1 MPLNFPGHRPIY
13 SCVLWW
19 FERDGKHTRI
29 EVLHPPA
36 GGYELHVFDADDTE
50 HVEQF
55 GDLAALRRR
64 QQEIQDQL
72 IAVGWKRSGEW
83 LL

>member
-1 MPLNFPGHRPIY
+1 M
-13 SCVLWW
+13 LWW

-29 EVLHPPA
+29 EVLHPPT
-36 GGYELHVFDADDTE
+36 GGYELHVFDADESE
-50 HVEQF
+50 HVEHF
-55 GDLAALRRR
+55 ADLASLRRR
-64 QQEIQDQL
+64 QQEVQDQL